1 MNKYMFKEIGAA
13 IATERTR
20 QGLRVGDLGV
30 DPHVVEAIEGGKPG
44 ITTLQLEKIA
54 SALQLDPNALRTG
67 EIQARPQP
75 SVFLRPRKQNL
86 AKKIADSYH
95 AHRAGRVDRAPPR
108 TREAPRR
115 ELGYLTAKQSK

>member
-1 MNKYMFKEIGAA
+1 MFKEIGTA

-44 ITTLQLEKIA
+44 ITTMQLEKIA
-54 SALQLDPNALRTG
+54 SALQLDPKALRTG

-75 SVFLRPRKQNL
+75 SVFSASSR
-86 AKKIADSYH
+86 
-95 AHRAGRVDRAPPR
+95 
-108 TREAPRR
+108 
-115 ELGYLTAKQSK
+115 